1 MIALKEVAIQAGGV
15 ERRTKEEV
23 TVQQHAVRNRPLS

>member
-23 TVQQHAVRNRPLS
+23 TEQQHAVQNHPLS